1 MAAASKKK
9 STKEN
14 DEVKDNAKNAES
26 VFESNTK
33 KGGRTGSSNVK
44 KTVRPQS
51 TASKTLDRKRKTADV
66 NITHQRKIQDVTEY
80 RDRLAFETGITL
92 IVIGIV
98 AVFLYISFLGLG
110 GIIGRIFGGLC
121 FGIFGWIAWF
131 VPAGMMLTY
140 IFTT

>member
-98 AVFLYISFLGLG
+98 AVFRPWRYHRQNFWGTLLWNFWLDSMVCS
-110 GIIGRIFGGLC
+110 GRND
-121 FGIFGWIAWF
+121 
-131 VPAGMMLTY
+131 TY
-140 IFTT
+140 IYFYDCK